1 MSQMQ
6 QYHDLIQS
14 VLDNGYD
21 IVNERTG
28 MTCRTII
35 GGQMTFDMRKG
46 FPALT
51 SRKLPFKNIRGE
63 LLGFFRGYTSAK
75 DFRDIG
81 CNFWTKNANET
92 TSWLNSPY
100 RKGEDDCG
108 DIYGKQWTSWETIR
122 VAKSAEEEE
131 YLKANGWDF
140 IGHTEDDYSV
150 GYGYHIYSKHINQL
164 ENAVRVI
171 LTNPSDRRIIVNG
184 WNFAEMD
191 KMSLPACHCTY
202 MFIPDSISN
211 TLHVVMWQRSA
222 DLYLGS
228 PANIAST
235 SMFLAIMARLAGYNP
250 GQVIV
255 QMANVHLYE
264 NQLEVAKELIS
275 RKHFPEPKLVLSD
288 NIKKIENLEDIK
300 GCFTRIQPEDIWLEG
315 YKSHEALTVEMVA

>member
-6 QYHDLIQS
+6 QYHDLVQT

-35 GGQMTFDMRKG
+35 GSQLTFDIGKG

-51 SRKLPFKNIRGE
+51 TRKLPFKNIRGE

-75 DFRDIG
+75 DFREIG

-100 RKGEDDCG
+100 RKDEDDCG
-108 DIYGKQWTSWETIR
+108 DIYGKQWTSWETMR
-122 VAKSAEEEE
+122 VSKSVEEDS
-131 YLKANGWDF
+131 YLQANGWEFVGLTGDRYEYF
-140 IGHTEDDYSV
+140 IYR
-150 GYGYHIYSKHINQL
+150 KHINQL
-164 ENAVRVI
+164 EKAVKTI
-171 LTNPSDRRIIVNG
+171 LTDPSDRRIIVNG

-202 MFIPDSISN
+202 MFIPDPTRN
-211 TLHVVMWQRSA
+211 KLHVVMWQRSA

-235 SMFLAIMARLAGYNP
+235 SIFLATVARLTGYNP
-250 GQVIV
+250 GQVII

-264 NQLEVAKELIS
+264 NQLEVAKELI
-275 RKHFPEPKLVLSD
+275 RREHFPEPKLVLSD
-288 NIKKIENLEDIK
+288 NIKKIENMEDIK
-300 GCFTRIQPEDIWLEG
+300 GCFTRIQPEDICLEG
-315 YKSHEALTVEMVA
+315 YQSHEALTVEMVA